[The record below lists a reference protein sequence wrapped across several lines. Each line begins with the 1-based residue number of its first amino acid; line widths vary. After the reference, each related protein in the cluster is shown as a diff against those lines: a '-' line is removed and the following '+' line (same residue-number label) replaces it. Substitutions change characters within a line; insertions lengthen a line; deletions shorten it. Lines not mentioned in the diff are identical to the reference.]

1 MLKRLSICAAILAI
15 GTGSVNAQQQAV
27 LQTIGVPG
35 ASFDILLAM
44 PKSQTMFYDLSE
56 SPEAL
61 VIHLV
66 GGKLALGFE
75 DEETML
81 KVLDSLR
88 RPIGA
93 FDVESQDGKSRK
105 PVVVYIVPKS
115 DQLSRGADSPLGHGQ
130 TKLSRAR
137 PFRCTPSSGR
147 SRCTAEVGRVVP
159 GTAVCIANDLPAGV
173 GRQAISR

>member
-1 MLKRLSICAAILAI
+1 MLKLTSICAAILALGA
-15 GTGSVNAQQQAV
+15 GTANAQQQAV

-56 SPEAL
+56 SPDAL

-88 RPIGA
+88 RRISA
-93 FDVESQDGKSRK
+93 FKSPQDDEHFFDGLRK
-105 PVVVYIVPKS
+105 A
-115 DQLSRGADSPLGHGQ
+115 G
-130 TKLSRAR
+130 
-137 PFRCTPSSGR
+137 
-147 SRCTAEVGRVVP
+147 
-159 GTAVCIANDLPAGV
+159 LPE
-173 GRQAISR
+173 